1 MMVSLFGRCIIIV
14 GLFISFELQA
24 QCAHYPM
31 DDSFITYSYFSI
43 SYSEPHEQADW
54 VCYRLTEK
62 MITGYAERKD
72 NFRIDSKV
80 TTGSSVTSDYKN
92 SGYDRGHLA
101 PAADFKFSQKAM
113 DESFLM
119 SNISPQVPGF
129 NRGIWKELEELIR
142 SWATIY
148 GKIDVVTGP
157 IFKDNLGVIGNNQ
170 VVIPGYF
177 YKAIVRQEKGKY
189 EGIAFVLPNS
199 ESNESLKY
207 YVLSIDNLEYAAGI
221 NFYAKLNNSFESKV
235 DINSWSWG
243 DDNKNSDLHYK

>member
-1 MMVSLFGRCIIIV
+1 MMVVLFGRCIIIIS
-14 GLFISFELQA
+14 LFISFELQA
-24 QCAHYPM
+24 QCAHYPV
-31 DDSFITYSYFSI
+31 DDTFITYSYFSI

-54 VCYRLTEK
+54 VCYRLTDK
-62 MITGYAERKD
+62 MINGYAERKD

-80 TTGSSVTSDYKN
+80 TTGSSATSDYRN
-92 SGYDRGHLA
+92 SSYDRGHLA

-129 NRGIWKELEELIR
+129 NKGLWKELEELIR
-142 SWATIY
+142 SWAKIY

-189 EGIAFVLPNS
+189 EGIAFILPNS

-207 YVLSIDNLEYAAGI
+207 YVLSIDNLEDATGI
-221 NFYAKLNNSFESKV
+221 NFYGKLNNSFESKV
-235 DINSWSWG
+235 DTNSWSWG
-243 DDNKNSDLHYK
+243 IDNKNSNLHYK